1 MGGRRTSIL
10 KFPPGRLARSLP
22 YLLVGSVAGY
32 LYHVAAQIEFHRRA
46 GTLGPDFWPKAI
58 LALIIAACLYEVV
71 KLLAFRGP
79 SDVSGVLDGIVE
91 DSVRERGDAGQ
102 SVIPES
108 HPLLL
113 IGGIA
118 LTALYVWIMQK
129 LGFFLA
135 TAPYMAAFL
144 ALGGYRRWGVNAAVS
159 LIGTFAIMFFFMRLV
174 YVSLPIGEEPFAQVT
189 LLLMKVMGVR

>member
-1 MGGRRTSIL
+1 M
-10 KFPPGRLARSLP
+10 
-22 YLLVGSVAGY
+22 
-32 LYHVAAQIEFHRRA
+32 
-46 GTLGPDFWPKAI
+46 
-58 LALIIAACLYEVV
+58 
-71 KLLAFRGP
+71 LAFRGRK
-79 SDVSGVLDGIVE
+79 DVSGVLDDLVE
-91 DSVRERGDAGQ
+91 DSVRERGDAGP

-108 HPLLL
+108 HPLVL